1 MESLHSNGRQIALKQ
16 TSGLVSSSKSQQ
28 LPMWGPRLIP
38 FHCKKHTNKWFTNL
52 FPQRFLQTLFSSNI
66 CFYTVRGRLS
76 HNLHGVYVR
85 MILRG
90 YVLLPPPLQHWSDR
104 HMSPRSVLRVL
115 GTAHRALHMPGKQT
129 PCQLNLIPNSLLD
142 FLKKKTLQVVKH
154 ITMLPLVLYTLV

>member
-1 MESLHSNGRQIALKQ
+1 MESLHSNRRQIALKE

-28 LPMWGPRLIP
+28 LPTWEPRLIP

-52 FPQRFLQTLFSSNI
+52 FPQRFLQNPFSSNI
-66 CFYTVRGRLS
+66 YFFTVRGRLS
-76 HNLHGVYVR
+76 HSLHGVYVR

-90 YVLLPPPLQHWSDR
+90 YALLPPPLQHWSDK
-104 HMSPRSVLRVL
+104 HMSPHSVLRVL

-129 PCQLNLIPNSLLD
+129 FCQLNLIPNSLLD

-154 ITMLPLVLYTLV
+154 ITMLSLGLYTLV